1 VSKNYFLPNAR
12 AHAVTPQQLF
22 LALTIKIGSGGFFL
36 HKEQS
41 EKPMDQYIIDVVRK
55 NNPKTVNELV
65 MLVQP
70 TYPIPEEQILE
81 RIIHLQN
88 QGKIAL
94 KNHQAPV
101 TPLLRSYIFS
111 TRANWYWTI
120 IAVAAATTALVFAVP
135 ENAIPIVYA
144 RYVLGTIF
152 VLFLP
157 GYSLI
162 KALFPEKEL
171 DNIER
176 AALSMGMS
184 IALVPITGLILNYT
198 PWGIRTTPVTLSLL
212 ALTTIFATAAITR
225 EHQTKTK
232 PTQNSNNK

>member
-1 VSKNYFLPNAR
+1 
-12 AHAVTPQQLF
+12 
-22 LALTIKIGSGGFFL
+22 L

-41 EKPMDQYIIDVVRK
+41 EKTIDQHIIDIVKK
-55 NNPKTVNELV
+55 NHPKTVNELV
-65 MLVQP
+65 MLLQP
-70 TYPIPEEQILE
+70 RYPLPEEEILK
-81 RIIHLQN
+81 RILHLEN
-88 QGKIAL
+88 QGKITL

-101 TPLLRSYIFS
+101 TPVLGSYVFS
-111 TRANWYWTI
+111 TNASWYWAI
-120 IAVAAATTALVFAVP
+120 IAVAAATTAMIFTVP
-135 ENAIPIVYA
+135 ENAYPMVYA
-144 RYVLGTIF
+144 RYVLGTVF

-162 KALFPEKEL
+162 KALFPEKEI

-212 ALTTIFATAAITR
+212 ALTTIFATAAIIR
-225 EHQTKTK
+225 EHQTKRY
-232 PTQNSNNK
+232 TQNTNNK

>member
-1 VSKNYFLPNAR
+1 LR
-12 AHAVTPQQLF
+12 
-22 LALTIKIGSGGFFL
+22 
-36 HKEQS
+36 KEQS
-41 EKPMDQYIIDVVRK
+41 EKTIDQHIIDIVKK
-55 NNPKTVNELV
+55 NQPKTVNELV

-70 TYPIPEEQILE
+70 RYPIPEEQILE

-88 QGKIAL
+88 QGKITL
-94 KNHQAPV
+94 KNHQASV

-111 TRANWYWTI
+111 TNASWYWTI
-120 IAVAAATTALVFAVP
+120 IAVAAATTALVFTVP
-135 ENAIPIVYA
+135 ENAMPIVYA
-144 RYVLGTIF
+144 RYVLGAIF

-157 GYSLI
+157 GYTFI
-162 KALFPEKEL
+162 RALFPEKEL

-176 AALSMGMS
+176 AALSLGMS

-212 ALTTIFATAAITR
+212 ALTTIFATAAIIR

-232 PTQNSNNK
+232 QNQQHT

>member
-1 VSKNYFLPNAR
+1 
-12 AHAVTPQQLF
+12 
-22 LALTIKIGSGGFFL
+22 
-36 HKEQS
+36 
-41 EKPMDQYIIDVVRK
+41 MDQQILDAVRET
-55 NNPKTVNELV
+55 NPETVKDLV
-65 MLVQP
+65 KLVQLKHP
-70 TYPIPEEQILE
+70 VPEKDILE
-81 RIIHLQN
+81 RVIHLQN
-88 QGKIAL
+88 EGKIAL
-94 KNHQAPV
+94 QNHQALE

-135 ENAIPIVYA
+135 EEAYPIVYA

-152 VLFLP
+152 VLFIP
-157 GYSLI
+157 GYTFI
-162 KALFPEKEL
+162 KALFPTKEL

-212 ALTTIFATAAITR
+212 ALTTIFATAAIIR
-225 EHQTKTK
+225 EHQTKLRIET
-232 PTQNSNNK
+232 T